1 MQTSFAG
8 SRSTTT
14 TPCFKDGN
22 REHTDI
28 HEAVKHELVKMVY
41 AAGCR
46 KISVEP
52 RASDTGNDRADIE
65 IRDFSKRR

>member
-1 MQTSFAG
+1 MT
-8 SRSTTT
+8 
-14 TPCFKDGN
+14 CFKDGN
-22 REHTDI
+22 RERTDI
-28 HEAVKHELVKMVY
+28 HEAVKPELVKMAY

-65 IRDFSKRR
+65 IRDFCNDGRLVWLDISRVG